1 MYTLY
6 YVLSLVVVLL
16 YFVIGFFTTK
26 SLVYT
31 TIPLQQQVHLYRPPA
46 PDTVARWSVQ
56 HPDTDGSARWS
67 RRAVQSPDAAQHRA
81 EHEWSAPALSRAQTQ
96 HAVQWQHRRSAS

>member
-16 YFVIGFFTTK
+16 YFVIGFFTTT

-31 TIPLQQQVHLYRPPA
+31 TIPLQPQVHWYRPLA
-46 PDTVARWSVQ
+46 SDTVSRWSVQ
-56 HPDTDGSARWS
+56 HPDTDDSARWS
-67 RRAVQSPDAAQHRA
+67 RSAVQSPDAAQ
-81 EHEWSAPALSRAQTQ
+81 Q
-96 HAVQWQHRRSAS
+96 